1 MRIAVR
7 LEVLRRLRAREP
19 SERACESEPAALR
32 VRRPRFCTWKDGRFA
47 TWDAASRSFSTL
59 AVEMPLMPSSLRFVM
74 RRTPS
79 AVVTPDSLS
88 FLMSEVCTPKLTRLS
103 TVLCVVSMDSPSSS
117 VSSIGAVAT
126 CENDKSASNR
136 E

>member
-1 MRIAVR
+1 M
-7 LEVLRRLRAREP
+7 
-19 SERACESEPAALR
+19 
-32 VRRPRFCTWKDGRFA
+32 
-47 TWDAASRSFSTL
+47 

-103 TVLCVVSMDSPSSS
+103 TDECDESDSSSS

>member
-1 MRIAVR
+1 M
-7 LEVLRRLRAREP
+7 
-19 SERACESEPAALR
+19 
-32 VRRPRFCTWKDGRFA
+32 
-47 TWDAASRSFSTL
+47 

-103 TVLCVVSMDSPSSS
+103 TELCVDSIDSPSSS